1 MRKTSH
7 VLRVYWQA
15 RSIQHQPLK
24 PLNVLERLPELSI
37 VIPCFNEAEV
47 LPLLRQRLVNA
58 LDQLDVVWEVI
69 TVDDGS
75 SDETFALLSQIHDQ
89 DERFKVVR
97 LSRNFGH
104 QAALLAGLSAS
115 SGQAVAMMDA
125 DLQDPPEILGQ
136 YLEHWRKGYD
146 VVYAVRRKRKEGVFK
161 RMSYALYYRL
171 LKHVSDV
178 SIPLD
183 AGDFCLMDRRVVEVL
198 LAMPERNVFL
208 RGLRAWS
215 GFRQIGV
222 RYERD
227 KRAAG
232 EPKYSFRKLVYLGLD
247 GIFSF
252 STLPLRLATW
262 LGMAIVIPSF
272 LGAVFVLF
280 WRLSGFSFMGSSFQ
294 DIPGWASSTF
304 VLLFLGGVQLFVLG
318 IIGEYLARIYKEV
331 KARPRW
337 IAQTTLGL
345 EHGVEDRPGQ
355 GSAHRGQQAV
365 ERAKL

>member
-1 MRKTSH
+1 M
-7 VLRVYWQA
+7 
-15 RSIQHQPLK
+15 
-24 PLNVLERLPELSI
+24 ERLPELSI
-37 VIPCFNEAEV
+37 VIPCYNEADV
-47 LPLLRQRLVNA
+47 LPLLRQRLVDA
-58 LDQLDVVWEVI
+58 LDQLDVAWEVVS
-69 TVDDGS
+69 VDDGS
-75 SDETFALLSQIHDQ
+75 TDETFALLSDIHDQ
-89 DERFKVVR
+89 DARFKVVR

-104 QAALLAGLSAS
+104 QAALLAGLSAT
-115 SGQAVAMMDA
+115 SGQAVAIMDA
-125 DLQDPPEILGQ
+125 DLQDPPEMLGP
-136 YLEHWRKGYD
+136 YLEHWRNGYD
-146 VVYAVRRKRKEGVFK
+146 IVYAIRRKRKEGVFK
-161 RMSYALYYRL
+161 RMAYALYYRL
-171 LKHVSDV
+171 LKSLAEVN
-178 SIPLD
+178 IPLD

-222 RYERD
+222 SYERD

-262 LGMAIVIPSF
+262 LGLAIVIPSF

-280 WRLSGFSFMGSSFQ
+280 WRLSGLSFMGNTFES
-294 DIPGWASSTF
+294 IPGWASSTF
-304 VLLFLGGVQLFVLG
+304 ILLFLGGVQLFVLG

-337 IAQTTLGL
+337 IAQTTLGIGR
-345 EHGVEDRPGQ
+345 EAEDRPGLNQ
-355 GSAHRGQQAV
+355 ASEGAQAV
-365 ERAKL
+365 ERTRL